1 MKRALV
7 LGMAVSLVAP
17 LGAQANGHRGSDPH
31 HGHADRGDRQI
42 MRFVDSFDTN
52 GDGQVDL
59 DEVVAARVERM
70 TAFDGNGDGT
80 LSLEE
85 YKDLWLDAYFESMVD
100 NFQKHDDNGDGQIT
114 ADEFTEDQVR
124 MVGRLDRD
132 EDGAVSEADLG
143 HAKK

>member
-17 LGAQANGHRGSDPH
+17 LGAQANGHRGTDPH
-31 HGHADRGDRQI
+31 HADRGDRQI
-42 MRFVDSFDTN
+42 MRFVESFDTN
-52 GDGQVDL
+52 DDGKVDL

-70 TAFDGNGDGT
+70 TDFDANGDGT

-85 YKDLWLDAYFESMVD
+85 YKDLWLDAYFEAMVD

-124 MVGRLDRD
+124 MVERLDRD
-132 EDGAVSEADLG
+132 NDGAVSEADLG